1 MSATLRIRTLRIWPL
16 AIPMRFRFEH
26 AAAGRDVADPIIV
39 QIDAGAPFAQFSGFG
54 ETLARAYVTGET
66 AESVQRDIQNIF
78 LPRLLEFRPSSFA
91 EALDFVDS
99 LPLTDGSRLIHAA
112 RAAVELAVLDLA
124 GRAFNRRLADM
135 SGWLDLPGFRPPG
148 CLARASC
155 SGIVV
160 GRGPRKLTLGVR
172 LQRCYGLRDFKIK
185 VAVDGWEDRLRR
197 AARLLRPA
205 LRRGRAT
212 LRADANAG
220 WTLHSAMDALPL
232 LRDSGVCALE
242 QPLAP
247 ADDARL
253 PEIAHAVATGSAAN
267 HPIDL
272 IADESLRNADDAERL
287 IAAGAVR
294 VLNIRIAKCGGLLPS
309 LRLAHRALTAGL
321 DVQLGCLVGETSVLS
336 AAGAAFL
343 ELCPRV
349 RFVEGAYG
357 RFLLSGD
364 IVRKSV
370 TFGRGGRLNPTGER
384 GLGVEIEP
392 TRLQR
397 YTPAPQTCHL

>member
-1 MSATLRIRTLRIWPL
+1 MSAALRIRTLRIWPL

-26 AAAGRDVADPIIV
+26 AAAGRDVADPIVV
-39 QIDAGAPFAQFSGFG
+39 QLHAGAPFAQFSGFG
-54 ETLARAYVTGET
+54 ETLARPYVTGET
-66 AESVQRDIQNIF
+66 AESVQRDMQNVF
-78 LPRLLEFRPSSFA
+78 LPLLLEFRPSSFA

-99 LPLTDGSRLIHAA
+99 LPLADGPRLMHAA
-112 RAAVELAVLDLA
+112 RTAVELALLDLA

-148 CLARASC
+148 CLASTSY

-160 GRGPRKLTLGVR
+160 GRGARKLALGVR

-197 AARLLRPA
+197 TARLLRPA
-205 LRRGRAT
+205 LRSGRAT

-220 WTLHSAMDALPL
+220 WTLPQSMHALPL
-232 LRDSGVCALE
+232 LRESGVCALE
-242 QPLAP
+242 QPLPP

-253 PEIAHAVATGSAAN
+253 PELARAAGDSAAASGA
-267 HPIDL
+267 IDL
-272 IADESLRNADDAERL
+272 IADESLRNAGDAARL

-309 LRLAHRALTAGL
+309 LRLAHAALTAGL

-336 AAGAAFL
+336 AAGAVFL

-364 IVRKSV
+364 IARRPLA
-370 TFGRGGRLNPTGER
+370 FGRGGRLRPPAAG
-384 GLGVEIEP
+384 GLGVDVEAA
-392 TRLQR
+392 RLQR
-397 YTPAPQTCHL
+397 YGAAPQTCHL